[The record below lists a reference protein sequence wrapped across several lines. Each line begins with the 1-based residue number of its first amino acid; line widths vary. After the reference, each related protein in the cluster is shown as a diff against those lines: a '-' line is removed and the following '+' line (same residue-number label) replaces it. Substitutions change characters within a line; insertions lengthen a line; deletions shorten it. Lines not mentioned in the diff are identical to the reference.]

1 MSEIDKIKEE
11 IGWLKVVFGLS
22 VVTDVSLIGWTAQNL
37 FKVPALLLSVA
48 IITVVLITWGIIN
61 INRRVYGKFDELG
74 DL

>member
-22 VVTDVSLIGWTAQNL
+22 VVTGISLIGWTAQNL

-48 IITVVLITWGIIN
+48 IIMVVLITWGIIN
-61 INRRVYGKFDELG
+61 INRHVYRKLDELG